1 MISSNYLFGAGGGE
15 GGGDLEDFSGG
26 GGHKVFSGNL
36 GGGEMSLPTEYK
48 IDCQLTAGVIGI
60 SPSFMGG
67 PSKYHRDTTKNPG
80 PLPPL
85 LALNNEHIV
94 NGL

>member
-15 GGGDLEDFSGG
+15 GGGWRIFL

-48 IDCQLTAGVIGI
+48 GGI
-60 SPSFMGG
+60 VE
-67 PSKYHRDTTKNPG
+67 N
-80 PLPPL
+80 
-85 LALNNEHIV
+85 
-94 NGL
+94 

>member
-15 GGGDLEDFSGG
+15 GGGLEVFCL

-48 IDCQLTAGVIGI
+48 GGI
-60 SPSFMGG
+60 VE
-67 PSKYHRDTTKNPG
+67 N
-80 PLPPL
+80 
-85 LALNNEHIV
+85 
-94 NGL
+94 